1 VSTDAESLPTMLVS
15 RIPVLELFP
24 GRAAVLDA
32 DGTLVDSNVAWRD
45 SFAHWMTSE
54 DAGHEGV
61 NLLRAC
67 ERAASLRDPDAER
80 ILAALGAVLAGEV
93 PAATVEYAIGD
104 SDARRWTELS
114 VRRSDPALSY
124 VLIGLTDVTDRKA
137 SERDLS
143 QARKELTQIAG
154 LASIGELVGS
164 LAHELSQPLA
174 AILSNAQAAERIAA
188 TARDKAQAEIA
199 MDIIAQSR
207 RAREILTRMRSM
219 THHREP
225 QRVPVVLNQIVAET
239 LRLVE
244 ADERYLRVPTHVDL
258 DPTMRPTRGDPAEL
272 QQVVM
277 SLLLIAF
284 DSATGVPGS
293 AGVSVR
299 SRSATEQAGA
309 IELSIR
315 ALGRGVPERVLDTL
329 TAPLFASIRD
339 GMSLGL
345 AITRSVVEQ
354 HGGRLAAENHAA
366 GGIELRVT
374 LPVDREQGL

>member
-1 VSTDAESLPTMLVS
+1 VSTDAESLPAMLVS

-32 DGTLVDSNVAWRD
+32 DGTLVDSNVAWRE
-45 SFAHWMTSE
+45 SFAHWMTAERASHNG
-54 DAGHEGV
+54 DINV
-61 NLLRAC
+61 LRVC

-80 ILAALGAVLAGEV
+80 ILASLSAVLSGEV
-93 PAATVEYAIGD
+93 PAATVEYAVGD

-114 VRRSDPALSY
+114 VRRGDPALSF
-124 VLIGLTDVTDRKA
+124 VLVGLTDVTDRKA
-137 SERDLS
+137 MERELG

-174 AILSNAQAAERIAA
+174 AILSNAQAAERVAA
-188 TARDKAQAEIA
+188 TTRDKAQAEIA
-199 MDIIAQSR
+199 ADIIAQSR
-207 RAREILTRMRSM
+207 RAREILTRMRAM

-225 QRVPVVLNQIVAET
+225 QRVPVTMNQIVAET
-239 LRLVE
+239 LRLLE

-258 DPTMRPTRGDPAEL
+258 DPTIRPTRGDPAEL

-299 SRSATEQAGA
+299 SRTSENAAS

-315 ALGRGVPERVLDTL
+315 SLGRGLPERLLATL

-345 AITRSVVEQ
+345 AVTRSVVEQ
-354 HGGRLAAENHAA
+354 HGGRLAAENHLA

-374 LPVDREQGL
+374 LPADREPGL